1 MSRMVRILRTVHCRS
16 THHYFALDA
25 LAHVDT
31 VPGQRLTRLLLQ
43 HYSAYLSGAKA
54 PDTTFRDFQNH
65 VVHVADGNW
74 GGAPQACEKWL
85 KQAIEHLDRQQWKQA
100 AFACGVL
107 SHYFTDPL
115 MPLHTGQTERES
127 VVHRPLEWSVFK
139 SYEAIFET
147 LRARQLQAK
156 IQFSHGSDWISRAVI
171 AGANVAHQH
180 YDRLL
185 EIYNLEQGT
194 RTPAAG
200 LDAEAR
206 GILAELFS
214 VAHTGWAQVL
224 CRIADTTTAEIPD
237 NSLTLAG
244 LLASVDVPLAW
255 LLKRFSDT
263 TERKAVAAIYNEFV
277 TTGTVRKCLPT
288 EVSMIQEHRSR
299 AGLSVAAA
307 PAPVAAI
314 RSAWKEPGGPKGNS
328 IEKNAVLDETNP
340 ATSDLLADNDIH
352 VAETDSKDSRR
363 LDSIP
368 FSSTAAVNELRPTI
382 DAHVLPFSAST
393 IPINTPLITLDAPA
407 TIKQLAP
414 EPPHIRRLPTRTEKF
429 VDGYSPLVDAPSIG
443 PKTAKRFEKIGVFTV
458 GDFLTADPAHLAIQL
473 ATRWV
478 TVQLL
483 SDWQGQAR
491 LVCEVPSLRGFEAQ
505 LLVAANCRSGADLAT
520 RDPRGLFARITAI
533 VPTSEGERI
542 LRNSSAPLLDNVIDW
557 IHAAQHARSFS
568 YRRRSA

>member
-1 MSRMVRILRTVHCRS
+1 MSRLFRILRAVHCRS

-25 LAHVDT
+25 LTHVDT
-31 VPGQRLTRLLLQ
+31 VPGQRLSQMLLQ
-43 HYSAYLSGAKA
+43 YYSAYLSGAKA
-54 PDTTFRDFQNH
+54 PDTKFRDFQNH

-100 AFACGVL
+100 AYACGVL

-139 SYEAIFET
+139 SYDAIFET

-156 IQFSHGSDWISRAVI
+156 IQFSHGSDWISKAVI

-180 YDRLL
+180 YGRLL

-194 RTPAAG
+194 RTPVAG

-237 NSLTLAG
+237 SSLTLAG
-244 LLASVDVPLAW
+244 LLASIDVPLAW
-255 LLKRFSDT
+255 LLKRFSDA

-277 TTGTVRKCLPT
+277 TTGTVRKYLPSD
-288 EVSMIQEHRSR
+288 VSMIQEQRAE
-299 AGLSVAAA
+299 AGLFVAASTS
-307 PAPVAAI
+307 PVAAI
-314 RSAWKEPGGPKGNS
+314 GLDWSEHS
-328 IEKNAVLDETNP
+328 IPQGDSIGKIAALGEANAV
-340 ATSDLLADNDIH
+340 ASDLSADSDFH
-352 VAETDSKDSRR
+352 AADTEGKVSRR

-368 FSSTAAVNELRPTI
+368 FSITAALNKSSP
-382 DAHVLPFSAST
+382 
-393 IPINTPLITLDAPA
+393 TLDAPVIPRDA
-407 TIKQLAP
+407 PAIAEQLAP
-414 EPPHIRRLPTRTEKF
+414 QQPHVRRLLTRTEKF
-429 VDGYSPLVDAPSIG
+429 LDGDSPLVDAPSIG
-443 PKTAKRFEKIGVFTV
+443 PKTAKRFEKIGVFTI
-458 GDFLTADPAHLAIQL
+458 GDFLSADPAYLAIQL

-520 RDPRGLFARITAI
+520 RDPRGLFARISAI
-533 VPTSEGERI
+533 VPTSDGERI
-542 LRNSSAPLLDNVIDW
+542 LRNNSAPLLDDAIGWID
-557 IHAAQHARSFS
+557 AAQHARPLSH
-568 YRRRSA
+568 RRRSA